1 MNGSIEDCL
10 RSPICQENIALCTRR
25 EYSPIMIG
33 DKEVS
38 KMDVCTISVHL
49 IEWEGQQIQFFG
61 NNKFRRKQKNTF
73 KIAEYYYIVS
83 KC

>member
-1 MNGSIEDCL
+1 
-10 RSPICQENIALCTRR
+10 
-25 EYSPIMIG
+25 MIG

-61 NNKFRRKQKNTF
+61 NNKFRRKQKICSN
-73 KIAEYYYIVS
+73 
-83 KC
+83 